1 MHQGDIKK
9 VLFTADD
16 LAGVVEDMAARIN
29 ADYAGEKLLVVTILK
44 GSSVFMADLIRKL
57 DVDVELDFMVVSS
70 YGSAAQSSGT
80 VDIRC
85 DLRTDIA
92 GRHVLLIED
101 IIDTGLTLSK
111 LVAELETRDP
121 ASVEIAALMIKD
133 IEREH
138 AIEPRY
144 VGLVCPDEFVVG
156 YGLDYNE
163 MYRQLPYVGVLDEK
177 VYS

>member
-1 MHQGDIKK
+1 MNPGDIKK
-9 VLFTADD
+9 ILYTADD
-16 LAGVVEDMAARIN
+16 LAKVVDGIAARIN
-29 ADYAGEKLLVVTILK
+29 ADYAGERLLVVAILK

-57 DVDVELDFMVVSS
+57 DVDVDIDFMIVSS
-70 YGSAAQSSGT
+70 YGSAAQSSGK
-80 VDIRC
+80 VDIKC

-111 LVAELETRDP
+111 LAEELETRNP

-138 AIEPRY
+138 EIEPKY